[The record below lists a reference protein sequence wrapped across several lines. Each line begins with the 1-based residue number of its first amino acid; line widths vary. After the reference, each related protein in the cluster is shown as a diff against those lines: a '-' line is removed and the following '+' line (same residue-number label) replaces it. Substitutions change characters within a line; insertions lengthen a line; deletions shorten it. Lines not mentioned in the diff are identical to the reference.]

1 MDAESLSQIE
11 RIVTAATD
19 GLRLEMAKNTGGLRL
34 EMAGI
39 ADGLRQEMAENTDGL
54 RQEMIGIAGGLRLEM
69 GQIEFRLGDRLEETK
84 RHMGVLAEGLR
95 HDVQLVA
102 EAGQLH
108 SERLADIRREVEMQ
122 ARETRALLQLS
133 YEQIQQRVEILERR
147 VQLIEQRLG
156 LSV

>member
-19 GLRLEMAKNTGGLRL
+19 R
-34 EMAGI
+34 
-39 ADGLRQEMAENTDGL
+39 LRQEIAASAGSLREEMAAS
-54 RQEMIGIAGGLRLEM
+54 AGGLREEM
-69 GQIEFRLGDRLEETK
+69 GQIESRFGDRLEEAK

-108 SERLADIRREVEMQ
+108 SERLDDVRREVDIQ
-122 ARETRALLQLS
+122 NRETRTLLRLS
-133 YEQIQQRVEILERR
+133 YEQIQQRVENLERR
-147 VQLIEQRLG
+147 V
-156 LSV
+156 

>member
-1 MDAESLSQIE
+1 MDAESLAQIE

-19 GLRLEMAKNTGGLRL
+19 QM
-34 EMAGI
+34 
-39 ADGLRQEMAENTDGL
+39 RQEMT
-54 RQEMIGIAGGLRLEM
+54 GIAGGLGREM
-69 GQIEFRLGDRLEETK
+69 GLMESRLGDRLEETK

>member
-1 MDAESLSQIE
+1 MEAESLSQIE
-11 RIVTAATD
+11 RIVTAATE
-19 GLRLEMAKNTGGLRL
+19 RM
-34 EMAGI
+34 
-39 ADGLRQEMAENTDGL
+39 RQEMGL
-54 RQEMIGIAGGLRLEM
+54 MES
-69 GQIEFRLGDRLEETK
+69 RLGDRIEETK

-133 YEQIQQRVEILERR
+133 YEQIQQRVEVLERR
-147 VQLIEQRLG
+147 VQLIEQRIG

>member
-1 MDAESLSQIE
+1 MNTESLAQIE

-19 GLRLEMAKNTGGLRL
+19 RLRQEITAS
-34 EMAGI
+34 A
-39 ADGLRQEMAENTDGL
+39 AGLRQEM
-54 RQEMIGIAGGLRLEM
+54 
-69 GQIEFRLGDRLEETK
+69 GQIESRVGDRLEETK
-84 RHMGVLAEGLR
+84 RHMGVLVEGLR
-95 HDVQLVA
+95 HDLQLVA

-108 SERLADIRREVEMQ
+108 SERLVDIRREVEMQ

>member
-19 GLRLEMAKNTGGLRL
+19 RLRQEI
-34 EMAGI
+34 AGS
-39 ADGLRQEMAENTDGL
+39 AAGLRQEMAGMAGEL
-54 RQEMIGIAGGLRLEM
+54 RQEM
-69 GQIEFRLGDRLEETK
+69 GQIESRFGDRLEEAK

-108 SERLADIRREVEMQ
+108 SERLDDVRREVDIQ
-122 ARETRALLQLS
+122 NRETRTLLRLS
-133 YEQIQQRVEILERR
+133 YEQIQQRVENLERR
-147 VQLIEQRLG
+147 V
-156 LSV
+156 